1 MLSSSD
7 FSVERRKR
15 VLILWFFRWLRGRQ
29 FWKFFPN
36 VWMFGL
42 TARSF
47 VCRITRSWK
56 NGDRHRGRSQFPF
69 FHATSWSRRE
79 ERGQTPRTESV
90 PFPPWS
96 RWMFCESDVDMG
108 ISRVISMFGNSV
120 CCSKELSEGLATGW
134 PIGQPLASPIS
145 FNHWGLEICGQDWP
159 GWPRCHCFGV
169 FGEAVLFVFLVSSR
183 DAIST
188 VRFLLSGDLRCHRE
202 DWSESPR
209 PGTPGR
215 ALGCADEL
223 MILLVF

>member
-1 MLSSSD
+1 MRICRRRVTLPVD
-7 FSVERRKR
+7 RRKR
-15 VLILWFFRWLRGRQ
+15 LLNPCGRTGTDTADGVSPRSSTSAGSGTDRFESSFQ
-29 FWKFFPN
+29 T
-36 VWMFGL
+36 FGCL
-42 TARSF
+42 VSRHIRLLVKSF
-47 VCRITRSWK
+47 NRAWK
-56 NGDRHRGRSQFPF
+56 NRDRHRGRIQSLF

-96 RWMFCESDVDMG
+96 RWMLCESDVDVG

-134 PIGQPLASPIS
+134 PIGQPLASRLASPIS

-183 DAIST
+183 DAVST
-188 VRFLLSGDLRCHRE
+188 VRFLLSGDLRCR
-202 DWSESPR
+202 
-209 PGTPGR
+209 
-215 ALGCADEL
+215 
-223 MILLVF
+223 